1 MQITITIQELVLLI
15 LGIAG
20 IVFVFYLI
28 GLVKNLTETVKHT
41 NRVLEDTEVI
51 TGIASSKA
59 KDIDAAVDG
68 VVEAVGIISELIK
81 GNQSAVKAATNV
93 VNSLAGFKN
102 IISTKNKNQ
111 KE

>member
-59 KDIDAAVDG
+59 KDIDG

-102 IISTKNKNQ
+102 IISPKNKNQ